1 MRPPVTVYTCLQQA
15 GVSTGDAP
23 CTFSFFTDFKKH
35 QAGRNTPSLH
45 PKSFEGEILS
55 EWIKVMLFINFSSVL
70 KLRVLKKERSMT
82 GNR

>member
-1 MRPPVTVYTCLQQA
+1 MCRIGAAPVTATR
-15 GVSTGDAP
+15 VSNRQVSPQVTLRAHSVFLR
-23 CTFSFFTDFKKH
+23 TLKKH

-70 KLRVLKKERSMT
+70 KLRVLKKKDR
-82 GNR
+82 